1 MYAEVA
7 RRGDGG
13 RAWTMG
19 KLHCGPAGG
28 PARPA
33 EPRLHAAASEKRCG
47 NVVSSV
53 IVALTRASGPVAPV
67 SAVGRASQPGQ
78 TWQAAFAQ
86 GRDRLRLP
94 VTQGVTPSLPSRK
107 EGTAARGGGP
117 SH

>member
-1 MYAEVA
+1 MQNALWA
-7 RRGDGG
+7 GRR
-13 RAWTMG
+13 R
-19 KLHCGPAGG
+19 G

-33 EPRLHAAASEKRCG
+33 EPEFHAAASEQRYG
-47 NVVSSV
+47 NVESSV